1 MKHSVKLLALAL
13 ICIAGV
19 AQAKLQPHHP
29 LVKARIA
36 NMESFRSNFSVLGN
50 MAKGKLDF
58 NATQAAT
65 AAALL
70 RENAPKIVTT
80 FETEAHD
87 PASEAKDAVWSDFE
101 DFAAKAAQMV
111 EAVNAI
117 DTSSLA
123 VLREGVTQIGLACKA
138 CHDDY
143 KN

>member
-1 MKHSVKLLALAL
+1 MKLSVKLLAVAL
-13 ICIAGV
+13 ICVAGV
-19 AQAKLQPHHP
+19 AQAKLQSHHP

-36 NMESFRSNFSVLGN
+36 NMETFRSNFAVLGN

-80 FETEAHD
+80 FEKEAHD
-87 PASEAKDAVWSDFE
+87 PASETSDAVWVNFE
-101 DFAAKAAQMV
+101 DFAAKAERLV

-117 DTSSLA
+117 DTTSLDT
-123 VLREGVTQIGLACKA
+123 LRDGAAQIGMACKS